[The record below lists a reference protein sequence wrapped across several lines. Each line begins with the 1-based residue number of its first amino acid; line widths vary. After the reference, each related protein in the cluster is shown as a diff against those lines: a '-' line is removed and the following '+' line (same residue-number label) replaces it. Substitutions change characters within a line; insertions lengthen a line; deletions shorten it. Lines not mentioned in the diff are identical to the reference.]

1 MKISPNEIEKQG
13 NKLFIIKNKEK
24 ILLYIKGI
32 ISIIEQFKLKKTDF
46 YDSLIYLRNILNDDN
61 FLENIDNIENNITKF
76 DVKLIND
83 INNPIISFI
92 TLMFENDNFLPFII
106 SKTEEDIKKIE
117 ELAGEI
123 DNQKV
128 TNSDIKKLIEIISF
142 KEILKKFTNKNDE
155 DFLKQFEKE
164 LENSNTLI
172 VSLNDIS
179 KKFKDI
185 EELFIKTMD
194 ISGYSKIIIHH
205 IILSSEFKIE
215 NINNEYKCSIKYI
228 YDEKQNTTKEKSL
241 REILET
247 KDKILLR
254 QKRKNKEDKSEN
266 EIKQFLQIIDEIE
279 KVLELLETISSKG
292 YIEEIN
298 CIITIENGNE
308 KCKCNNKEHDS
319 IKSLIHS
326 LESIFEQQKKDEN
339 NSYSNHNYIRLLYGK
354 QLSQIYHNLFNKENM
369 I

>member
-1 MKISPNEIEKQG
+1 
-13 NKLFIIKNKEK
+13 
-24 ILLYIKGI
+24 
-32 ISIIEQFKLKKTDF
+32 
-46 YDSLIYLRNILNDDN
+46 
-61 FLENIDNIENNITKF
+61 
-76 DVKLIND
+76 
-83 INNPIISFI
+83 
-92 TLMFENDNFLPFII
+92 MFENDNFLSFII

-142 KEILKKFTNKNDE
+142 KEILKKFTNKNDK

-215 NINNEYKCSIKYI
+215 NINNEYKCSIKYYI
-228 YDEKQNTTKEKSL
+228 NDEKNKFN
-241 REILET
+241 
-247 KDKILLR
+247 
-254 QKRKNKEDKSEN
+254 KRK
-266 EIKQFLQIIDEIE
+266 II
-279 KVLELLETISSKG
+279 
-292 YIEEIN
+292 
-298 CIITIENGNE
+298 
-308 KCKCNNKEHDS
+308 
-319 IKSLIHS
+319 
-326 LESIFEQQKKDEN
+326 
-339 NSYSNHNYIRLLYGK
+339 
-354 QLSQIYHNLFNKENM
+354 
-369 I
+369 